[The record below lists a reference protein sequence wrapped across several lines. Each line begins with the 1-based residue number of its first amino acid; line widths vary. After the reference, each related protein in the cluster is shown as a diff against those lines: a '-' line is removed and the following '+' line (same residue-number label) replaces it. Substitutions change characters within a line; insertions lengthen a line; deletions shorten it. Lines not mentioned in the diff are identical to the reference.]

1 MDAKDLCKS
10 IVVQVHAKA
19 YSAVWDYFAIP
30 KWYVAADYM
39 EHDFSL
45 THLINLNYRR
55 PPEINISDLLE
66 EITGF

>member
-1 MDAKDLCKS
+1 MDAEDICKS
-10 IVVQVHAKA
+10 ILAQVHVRA

-30 KWYVAADYM
+30 KYVTADYM

-45 THLINLNYRR
+45 THLNLNYRR